1 MSGDFMMRRW
11 QVAGLALLG
20 VLALACE
27 GNGQANPAP
36 SGKPPAG
43 LPSSMAALGD
53 SVTAG
58 LGSCVVFAACAHNSW
73 STGSAS
79 SVDSHY
85 RRIRAGNPK
94 IRGQASNFARPGAF
108 AAQLVGQA
116 ERAVQAKVQYVTILI
131 GANDACTRRVEDMTS
146 TGTFRAQVDAG
157 LATLKKGLPKARI
170 LVASIPDVYRLW
182 QLGHGDARA
191 VRAWSLGV
199 CQSLLANPT
208 SAATTDDRRRRRV
221 AARIDAYDRELA
233 AACEA
238 YGKHCRWDGGSA
250 HRVRFSLDLVN
261 KIDYYHPN
269 AAGQRRLAEATYP
282 GRFNW

>member
-1 MSGDFMMRRW
+1 VRGW
-11 QVAGLALLG
+11 HVVGLVLLS

-27 GNGQANPAP
+27 GNGQADPAP
-36 SGKPPAG
+36 SSKPQRG

-58 LGSCVVFAACAHNSW
+58 LGSCLVYAACTRNSW
-73 STGSAS
+73 STGSGDS
-79 SVDSHY
+79 IDSHY
-85 RRIRAGNPK
+85 QRIRAGNSK
-94 IRGQASNFARPGAF
+94 MRGHASNFARPGAL
-108 AAQLVGQA
+108 AVELVGQA
-116 ERAVQAKVQYVTILI
+116 ERAVQAKVQYVTVLI

-146 TGTFRAQVDAG
+146 TRTFRKQVDAA

-170 LVASIPDVYRLW
+170 LVVSIPDAYRLW

-191 VRAWSLGV
+191 VRAWNLGI

-208 SAATTDDRRRRRV
+208 STADADDRRRRRV
-221 AARIDAYDRELA
+221 GAQIDAYNDALV

-238 YGKHCRWDGGSA
+238 YGKRCRWDGGSA

-261 KIDYYHPN
+261 RFDYFHPN
-269 AAGQRRLAEATYP
+269 AKGQSRLAEVTYP
-282 GRFNW
+282 SRFNW